1 MSDLRVLVA
10 QVGGTGLGSQIAVVI
25 PWMLGM
31 AVLLTVLI
39 ACANVG
45 ILMFARWTS
54 REREMAIRSS
64 LGAGRGRAIALL
76 LTESIILALG
86 GGVLGVCATF
96 ALRGLLVRNA
106 PGAADVDLSIDTV
119 VLIQSAIAALVAGA
133 LAGIAPAIHETRRLQ
148 TNPLR
153 GLVTSDR
160 SRQRWRHA
168 LVVLEI
174 SVTVALMVVA
184 GAHVDASRR
193 MLTETLASI
202 PRRC

>member
-1 MSDLRVLVA
+1 MDSGAPGIVGQRSRRSTSSSVAATRCPSPSALAERLQRDTRAYLRRRQPGEVSDLRVLVA
-10 QVGGTGLGSQIAVVI
+10 LQVGGTGLGSQIAVVI

-86 GGVLGVCATF
+86 GGALGVCATF

-119 VLIQSAIAALVAGA
+119 G
-133 LAGIAPAIHETRRLQ
+133 
-148 TNPLR
+148 
-153 GLVTSDR
+153 
-160 SRQRWRHA
+160 
-168 LVVLEI
+168 
-174 SVTVALMVVA
+174 
-184 GAHVDASRR
+184 
-193 MLTETLASI
+193 
-202 PRRC
+202 C